1 MPLVLSSIV
10 TGLCHLGAKPS
21 INAFAFAVLRFYEE
35 SGDLNT
41 LEPTDSNERG
51 LKSKRASVSALTPG
65 FPFSRMSLR
74 EMFTS
79 QMEHSHVRRSDTDL
93 Q

>member
-21 INAFAFAVLRFYEE
+21 INAFAFVVLRFYEE

-51 LKSKRASVSALTPG
+51 LKVKGPVFSALTPG
-65 FPFSRMSLR
+65 FPFSRLSLR
-74 EMFTS
+74 EMFTR
-79 QMEHSHVRRSDTDL
+79 QMEHLYVRR
-93 Q
+93 

>member
-21 INAFAFAVLRFYEE
+21 INAFAFAVLGFYEE
-35 SGDLNT
+35 FWDLNA
-41 LEPTDSNERG
+41 LSPTDSNECG
-51 LKSKRASVSALTPG
+51 LKVKGPVFSALTPG
-65 FPFSRMSLR
+65 FPFSRLSLR
-74 EMFTS
+74 EMFTR
-79 QMEHSHVRRSDTDL
+79 QMEHLYVRRSDTDL